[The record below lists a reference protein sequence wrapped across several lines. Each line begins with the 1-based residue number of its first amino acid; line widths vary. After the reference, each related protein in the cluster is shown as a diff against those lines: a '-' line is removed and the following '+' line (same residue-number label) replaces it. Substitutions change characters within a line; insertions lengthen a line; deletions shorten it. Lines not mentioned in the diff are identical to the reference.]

1 MTDLSER
8 LLILQALEIELHHP
22 AIRHDAQRVDAL
34 LHQDFTET
42 GRSGIR
48 YTRQQVI
55 DALAT
60 ESGTTTIDAG
70 DFALTMLAD
79 GVALLNYTSTQRDAT
94 GMVVNRTM
102 RTSIW
107 IWSAKVGHWQ
117 MRFHQGT
124 PAKD

>member
-1 MTDLSER
+1 MSRRAFLVSDLDAMIT
-8 LLILQALEIELHHP
+8 LFQASVRQI
-22 AIRHDAQRVDAL
+22 ASQDYL

-60 ESGTTTIDAG
+60 DSGRTAIDAG

-94 GMVVNRTM
+94 GMAVNRTM

>member
-1 MTDLSER
+1 MTDLSE
-8 LLILQALEIELHHP
+8 LLLVLQRLEIQLHQP
-22 AIRHDAQRVDAL
+22 AIRHDAQQVNAL

-48 YTRQQVI
+48 YSRQQVI
-55 DALAT
+55 DALAKERDRT
-60 ESGTTTIDAG
+60 AIEAG
-70 DFALTMLAD
+70 DFTLTMLAD
-79 GVALLNYTSTQRDAT
+79 GVVLLNYISTQRDAT
-94 GMVVNRTM
+94 GITANRTM